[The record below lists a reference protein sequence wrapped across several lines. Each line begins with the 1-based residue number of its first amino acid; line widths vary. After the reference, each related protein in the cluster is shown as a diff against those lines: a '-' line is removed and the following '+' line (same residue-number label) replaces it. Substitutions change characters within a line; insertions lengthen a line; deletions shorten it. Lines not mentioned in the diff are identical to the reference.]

1 MTIQQAYQLL
11 VQQLYA
17 LYSDRE
23 AQQMADWVLEHITG
37 FKKIDRVLNKQFLL
51 NNGQEDLLAKYTA
64 QLLDHTPVQ
73 YVLEEAWFAGMR
85 LFVNQHVLI
94 PRPETEELVEWIISD
109 YAFSANPNLRIADI
123 GTGSGCI
130 PIALKKKLT
139 TAAITAIDISPD
151 ALAVAQR
158 NANSQAVDI
167 DFMQADI
174 LDNEDWKPLSL
185 FHVIVSN
192 PPYIPKKGAADMQS
206 NVLQHEPYIA
216 LFVPDDD
223 ALLFYKAIANFG
235 LTHLTTNGHIYVEIN
250 EGLGKEVSLLLENQ
264 GYTDIELRQDLQ
276 GKDRMVKAKRAIT
289 FMPSV

>member
-1 MTIQQAYQLL
+1 MTIQQGYQLL

-216 LFVPDDD
+216 
-223 ALLFYKAIANFG
+223 
-235 LTHLTTNGHIYVEIN
+235 
-250 EGLGKEVSLLLENQ
+250 
-264 GYTDIELRQDLQ
+264 
-276 GKDRMVKAKRAIT
+276 
-289 FMPSV
+289 